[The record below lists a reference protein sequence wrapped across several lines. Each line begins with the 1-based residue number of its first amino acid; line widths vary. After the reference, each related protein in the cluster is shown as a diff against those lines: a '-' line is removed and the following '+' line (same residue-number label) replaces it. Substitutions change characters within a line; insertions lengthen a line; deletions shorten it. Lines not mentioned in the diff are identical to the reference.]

1 MLDQWELEMAMFE
14 NEAKEWEREDV
25 GERGVVHEARE
36 GK

>member
-25 GERGVVHEARE
+25 GERSGA
-36 GK
+36 